1 MDAKGKSL
9 PPSMKGEQEPFRRA
23 RRKAI
28 LDNDEKSIVL
38 LSAHNSCLN
47 SPLDAALPSADTL
60 RPAPAGAA
68 LLTGVVASSE
78 TQLRNLR
85 MSGSTARL
93 FLNGKHNTH
102 TDNDSPIASP
112 MTGSRFGSQLGR
124 NAGEARGELAKPNSF
139 EPSSPLGSPMAGS
152 RFAKRNEGDDQ
163 HAQLL
168 RSYQKKVGR
177 YFPFRVSRMHQTI

>member
-47 SPLDAALPSADTL
+47 SPLDAALPSA
-60 RPAPAGAA
+60 A
-68 LLTGVVASSE
+68 LLTGGVASSE

-93 FLNGKHNTH
+93 FAIGKQNTH

-124 NAGEARGELAKPNSF
+124 NAGEARVELAKPNTF

-152 RFAKRNEGDDQ
+152 RFAKRNEVDDQ